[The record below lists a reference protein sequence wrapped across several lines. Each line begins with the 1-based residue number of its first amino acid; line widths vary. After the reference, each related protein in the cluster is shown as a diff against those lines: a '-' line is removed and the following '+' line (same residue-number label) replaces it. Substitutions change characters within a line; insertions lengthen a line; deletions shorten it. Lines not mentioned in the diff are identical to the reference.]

1 MSAPCELCFI
11 SLRSLLAVNSVI
23 YFILVLGPWEI
34 LILNPFS
41 NIKFLVK
48 VKKNHIPLF
57 LTLWY
62 KYRLKNE
69 RKKQSA
75 LVHARTTDGN

>member
-1 MSAPCELCFI
+1 M
-11 SLRSLLAVNSVI
+11 
-23 YFILVLGPWEI
+23 LGPREI

-48 VKKNHIPLF
+48 VKKKPSYPSFLIQH

-62 KYRLKNE
+62 KYRLKKE
-69 RKKQSA
+69 TKKQSVF
-75 LVHARTTDGN
+75 VHAGTTDGN